1 MSFLRP
7 LEGFIGVFH
16 CLLAILV
23 AGPVVFL
30 TVGYGGAVRVGG
42 KLVEFGG
49 SFV

>member
-16 CLLAILV
+16 CLPGMLV
-23 AGPVVFL
+23 AGPVVFP
-30 TVGYGGAVRVGG
+30 TVVCGGAVRVGD